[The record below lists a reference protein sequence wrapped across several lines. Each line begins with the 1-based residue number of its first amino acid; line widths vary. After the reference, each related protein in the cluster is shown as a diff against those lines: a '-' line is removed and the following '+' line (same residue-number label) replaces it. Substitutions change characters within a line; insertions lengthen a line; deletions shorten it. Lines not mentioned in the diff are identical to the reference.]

1 MGRDIRIVLTEIID
15 AISLAREATNGLTL
29 PAFEKDRIRGAAAER
44 ALEVISEAVRHLP
57 VEITDRHQQLPWSD
71 IRNIGNKLRHEY
83 HRVDRK
89 IVLDVIQ
96 CDLDGLET
104 ADLAELG
111 KAP

>member
-1 MGRDIRIVLTEIID
+1 M
-15 AISLAREATNGLTL
+15 
-29 PAFEKDRIRGAAAER
+29 
-44 ALEVISEAVRHLP
+44 
-57 VEITDRHQQLPWSD
+57 LPWSD

-104 ADLAELG
+104 VILAELG